1 MYLNTVF
8 FRMKAL
14 FETGLTFFVVMNYII
29 IDPTG
34 FVKIRLKILNFFE
47 NIFFPA
53 SLPIEAFFLI

>member
-1 MYLNTVF
+1 MYLNTFF
-8 FRMKAL
+8 FRMIVL
-14 FETGLTFFVVMNYII
+14 FETGLLFFIAINYII
-29 IDPTG
+29 VDTAS